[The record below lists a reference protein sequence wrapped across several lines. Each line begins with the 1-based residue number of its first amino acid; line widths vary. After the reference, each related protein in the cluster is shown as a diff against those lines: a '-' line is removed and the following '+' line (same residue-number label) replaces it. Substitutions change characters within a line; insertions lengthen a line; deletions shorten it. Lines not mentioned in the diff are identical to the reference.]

1 MMEKDMFP
9 LLKDFLMNDGY
20 DVKAEVLKADIV
32 AKKDDIIL
40 IVEMKSIFST
50 TLIYQGLKRQHI
62 SDYVYLAIEKP
73 SSKVLNSSTFK
84 EKKTIVRRLELGLI
98 LVDIKKE
105 MIEVILDPKTYHFK
119 NNKKKRKE
127 LYKEF
132 SLRKTSMNTGGVK
145 GVKIMT
151 AYKELALMIL
161 DAMKDGPKT
170 SQYLKNYTTRD
181 KTLSIL
187 QKNYYGWFER
197 VSRGVYQLSDA
208 GRLAI
213 DEYQDVIKKI
223 NQ

>member
-1 MMEKDMFP
+1 
-9 LLKDFLMNDGY
+9 
-20 DVKAEVLKADIV
+20 
-32 AKKDDIIL
+32 
-40 IVEMKSIFST
+40 
-50 TLIYQGLKRQHI
+50 
-62 SDYVYLAIEKP
+62 
-73 SSKVLNSSTFK
+73 
-84 EKKTIVRRLELGLI
+84 
-98 LVDIKKE
+98 
-105 MIEVILDPKTYHFK
+105 
-119 NNKKKRKE
+119 
-127 LYKEF
+127 
-132 SLRKTSMNTGGVK
+132 MNTGGVK

-170 SQYLKNYTTRD
+170 SQYLKNYTNRD

-197 VSRGVYQLSDA
+197 VSRGLYQLSDT

>member
-9 LLKDFLMNDGY
+9 ILKDFLMNDGY

-40 IVEMKSIFST
+40 IVEMKSVFST

-73 SSKVLNSSTFK
+73 SSKVLNSSIFK

-98 LVDIKKE
+98 LVDIKKK

-119 NNKKKRKE
+119 NNKKKRKQ
-127 LYKEF
+127 LNKEF

-145 GVKIMT
+145 AEKIMT
-151 AYKELALMIL
+151 AYRELALMIL
-161 DAMKDGPKT
+161 DAMRDKPQSTK
-170 SQYLKNYTTRD
+170 YLKAYTKRD
-181 KTLSIL
+181 KVSSIL

-197 VSRGVYQLSDA
+197 VSRGIYQLSDL
-208 GRLAI
+208 GRLALV
-213 DEYQDVIKKI
+213 EYEDVIKKI
-223 NQ
+223 KQ